1 MAVLAQ
7 TQLQSQIIT
16 LQQTVIAL
24 LQQALETGLPPD
36 LHRLRNASEFAREGS
51 IRALRDQYQ
60 RMLTAAPLRP
70 GRPGGLVR
78 RVSSTPDMRSD
89 AGSGMGGG
97 KEMVVR
103 GRGRGGGGE
112 VVRFNRP
119 GPLFCPF
126 AEDLQRANRPLPR
139 GECPACRTV
148 LPVPD
153 RPFVVSKEVLK
164 DRVSRPA
171 EDGTMEV
178 VEYVEDRR
186 YAVSSRFLW
195 KCHREATGFACW
207 LCWRFRDG
215 DTLCKGVEGL
225 VRHLGERHSVQEL
238 EQEEDLRAVR

>member
-1 MAVLAQ
+1 MAQ

-24 LQQALETGLPPD
+24 LQEALETGLPPD

-70 GRPGGLVR
+70 GRPAGLVR
-78 RVSSTPDMRSD
+78 RISSTPDMRSD
-89 AGSGMGGG
+89 AGSGGG

-103 GRGRGGGGE
+103 GRGGGGGE

-126 AEDLQRANRPLPR
+126 AEDLQRGNGPLPR
-139 GECPACRTV
+139 GECPACRSAV
-148 LPVPD
+148 PLPD
-153 RPFVVSKEVLK
+153 RPFVVSKEVVK

-178 VEYVEDRR
+178 VEYVGDRR
-186 YAVSSRFLW
+186 YVVSSRFLW
-195 KCHREATGFACW
+195 KCHREVTGFACL
-207 LCWRFRDG
+207 LCWRFREG

-225 VRHLGERHSVQEL
+225 VRHLGEKHSVQEL
-238 EQEEDLRAVR
+238 EDEEDLRGVR